1 MRAIGRHQS
10 RNLGQEYRVM
20 SNRAHKDDRQRRPD
34 RHGLSPATVSAPAST
49 RVAVEP
55 SRQRSFVFLLLDNF
69 TLLSFTAAIEPLRIA
84 NRMSG
89 QTLYRWSV
97 VADGGQDVRSSCGVT
112 IRIDTALEDVHRDD
126 VVMVCGGIDVR
137 EATTPTVK
145 NWLRR
150 VARKGSVV
158 GGLCTGA
165 HTLAAAGLLDNR
177 RATIHWENRD
187 GFLEEFTE
195 TDLTKS
201 VFVIDGNRLT
211 AAGGTSSLD
220 LVLTMIA
227 DDHGKDLANAVAD
240 QLIYTTI
247 RTDRDIQRLSIPTRI
262 GVRHPRLSR
271 VIERM
276 EHSIEEPVSP
286 ADLAEDVG
294 MSTRQLERLFRRY
307 LNRSP
312 KRYYMELRLARAR
325 NLLMQTDLSVI
336 NVALACGFAS
346 PSHFSK
352 CYRAQYGTTPYRE
365 RGTHGLEDELGA
377 EPGAESPDD
386 FDGPE

>member
-1 MRAIGRHQS
+1 MRSTAS
-10 RNLGQEYRVM
+10 
-20 SNRAHKDDRQRRPD
+20 A
-34 RHGLSPATVSAPAST
+34 SAPAS
-49 RVAVEP
+49 RVAQP
-55 SRQRSFVFLLLDNF
+55 APTRQRHFVFLLLNKF
-69 TLLSFTAAIEPLRIA
+69 TFLSFAAAIEPLRIA

-89 QTLYRWSV
+89 QTLYRWTLVSEN
-97 VADGGQDVRSSCGVT
+97 GQDATCSNGTTVKVDAGL
-112 IRIDTALEDVHRDD
+112 AEFGRDD
-126 VVMVCGGIDVR
+126 VVIVCGGIDVR
-137 EATTPTVK
+137 AASTPAVL
-145 NWLRR
+145 NWLRKVSR
-150 VARKGSVV
+150 RGSVI
-158 GGLCTGA
+158 GGLCTAA
-165 HTLAAAGLLDNR
+165 HTMAAAGLLENR

-187 GFLEEFTE
+187 GFLEEFSD

-211 AAGGTSSLD
+211 AAGGTASID
-220 LVLTMIA
+220 LVLTIIA

-240 QLIYTTI
+240 QLIYTAI

-276 EHSIEEPVSP
+276 EQSIEEPVSP
-286 ADLAEDVG
+286 ADLAEEVG

-365 RGTHGLEDELGA
+365 RGTHGLEDEQGA
-377 EPGAESPDD
+377 EPSFDEGEPPDD
-386 FDGPE
+386 LG

>member
-1 MRAIGRHQS
+1 MSDLPAPRSSTASAPKGGR
-10 RNLGQEYRVM
+10 
-20 SNRAHKDDRQRRPD
+20 
-34 RHGLSPATVSAPAST
+34 SPATVTAPAAA
-49 RVAVEP
+49 RAQP
-55 SRQRSFVFLLLDNF
+55 APIRQRHFVFLLLNQF
-69 TLLSFTAAIEPLRIA
+69 TFLSFAAAIEPLRIA

-89 QTLYRWSV
+89 QQLYRWTLLSESGRSV
-97 VADGGQDVRSSCGVT
+97 TCSNGATMLVDGGLGEVG
-112 IRIDTALEDVHRDD
+112 RDD
-126 VVMVCGGIDVR
+126 VVIVCGGVDVR
-137 EATTPTVK
+137 GNTTQPVV
-145 NWLRR
+145 NWLRK
-150 VARKGSVV
+150 VARKGSVI

-165 HTLAAAGLLDNR
+165 HTLAEAGLLEHR

-187 GFLEEFTE
+187 GFLEEFSDTE
-195 TDLTKS
+195 LTKS

-211 AAGGTSSLD
+211 AAGGTASID
-220 LVLTMIA
+220 LILTMVA

-262 GVRHPRLSR
+262 GVRHTRLSK

-276 EHSIEEPVSP
+276 EQSIEEPVSP
-286 ADLAEDVG
+286 AELAEEVG

-325 NLLMQTDLSVI
+325 NLLMQTELSVI

-365 RGTHGLEDELGA
+365 RGAHGLEDETGA
-377 EPGAESPDD
+377 EPGDAGDD
-386 FDGPE
+386 VLDDLD